1 MLPTK
6 TAMEVNAATS
16 RMISVMSVSLFLYVC
31 SLFFS
36 CSSVKPK
43 KAKAHAGTNSPVAVQ
58 PIRFDE
64 VRR

>member
-31 SLFFS
+31 SLFLY
-36 CSSVKPK
+36 CSSVNPK
-43 KAKAHAGTNSPVAVQ
+43 KAQLRAGTFFPHA
-58 PIRFDE
+58 
-64 VRR
+64 